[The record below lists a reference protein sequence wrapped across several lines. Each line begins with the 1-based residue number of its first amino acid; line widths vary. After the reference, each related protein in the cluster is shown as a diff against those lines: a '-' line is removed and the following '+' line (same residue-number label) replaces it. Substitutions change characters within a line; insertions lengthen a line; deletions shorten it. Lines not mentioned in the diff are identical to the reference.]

1 MRVLLCMMK
10 HWVCVAGVLII
21 LNDCTL
27 ILYLEFPCCIFV
39 SVNMCMCTLLS
50 LMIALWRVHACPSH
64 AIFRACIVG
73 ILVTNLCH
81 KYLIVRD

>member
-1 MRVLLCMMK
+1 MHVLLCMMK

-27 ILYLEFPCCIFV
+27 ILYLEFPCRIFV

-50 LMIALWRVHACPSH
+50 LMIALWRVHAHHMLFSMLVLWGFWLR
-64 AIFRACIVG
+64 IY
-73 ILVTNLCH
+73 VTN
-81 KYLIVRD
+81 I